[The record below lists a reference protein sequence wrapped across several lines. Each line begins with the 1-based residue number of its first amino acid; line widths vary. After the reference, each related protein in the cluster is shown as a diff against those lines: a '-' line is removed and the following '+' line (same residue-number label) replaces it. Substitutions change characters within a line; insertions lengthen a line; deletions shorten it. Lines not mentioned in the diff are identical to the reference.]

1 MRLLEHIFYALFILA
16 TTIIIML
23 DMNTPRLRILF
34 IPLLAITALNT
45 ARMGK
50 E

>member
-1 MRLLEHIFYALFILA
+1 MRLLEHIFYFLFILV

-23 DMNTPRLRILF
+23 DMNTPILRILF
-34 IPLLAITALNT
+34 IPLLAITVLNT
-45 ARMGK
+45 VRMGK